1 MSNPIRTDASQPAD
15 GNITS
20 PLAIS
25 ISNTDRNWWR
35 SNGARGSLEKIL
47 TRSLRLMALAILR
60 RHKPRIIGV
69 TGNVGKTSTRDAIY
83 AVIAKE
89 ATVWRGK
96 EGKNYNNEIG
106 VPLTILNAEHHGRD
120 ILGWAKIIP
129 RFVALWFSRVYP
141 KFLVIEMG
149 VDHPGDMEYLTTIVE
164 PEIAVITGVGEIP
177 VHVEFFSSPSGVL
190 AEKAKILK
198 VLPASGHAVL
208 NADDAALMKLL
219 IPSGISR
226 HLYGFSDE
234 ADVHASDGQI
244 HYQDDGDFRWPAGL
258 SFKIHYQGAMIPVRL
273 HGSISDAQVS
283 AALAA
288 FVVGI
293 VLGFKPL
300 NITAALSSHRPPPGR
315 LRLIRGIKNTLIL
328 DDSYNAAPASIEAA
342 LGVLKIIEAPRKIAV
357 LGDMLELGAYG
368 EAAHRHIGRLA
379 SSIADYIFSVGE
391 LSRFIDEE
399 ARRNGYDPDTIFH
412 LDEAGEVEKI
422 LQPLLAPGDVLLIKG
437 SQSMRMERV
446 VEDVMAEPEKAKD
459 LLARQSVD
467 WKRKA

>member
-1 MSNPIRTDASQPAD
+1 MSNPARTDASQPAD

-25 ISNTDRNWWR
+25 TTSRNRWR
-35 SNGARGSLEKIL
+35 SNGARDLLEKIL
-47 TRSLRLMALAILR
+47 ARYLRLMALAILR

-69 TGNVGKTSTRDAIY
+69 TGNIGKTSTRDAIY
-83 AVIAKE
+83 TVITKDR
-89 ATVWRGK
+89 TVWRGK

-149 VDHPGDMEYLTTIVE
+149 VDHPGDMEYLTTIVK
-164 PEIAVITGVGEIP
+164 PEIAVITGIGEIP
-177 VHVEFFSSPSGVL
+177 VHVEFFSLPSGVL

-198 VLPASGHAVL
+198 VLPAGGYAIL
-208 NADDAALMKLL
+208 NADDATLMKL
-219 IPSGISR
+219 PMPPGINR
-226 HLYGFSDE
+226 HFYGFNDG
-234 ADVHASDGQI
+234 ADVRASDGQI
-244 HYQDDGDFRWPAGL
+244 HYQDEGGFRWPAGL
-258 SFKIHYQGAMIPVRL
+258 SFKVHYQGAMIPVRL

-283 AALAA
+283 ATLAA
-288 FVVGI
+288 FAVGI

-300 NITAALSSHRPPPGR
+300 AIAEALSSYQPPPGR
-315 LRLIRGIKNTLIL
+315 LRLIKGIKNTLIL

-357 LGDMLELGAYG
+357 LGNMLELGAYG
-368 EAAHRHIGRLA
+368 EAAHRHLGRLA
-379 SSIADYIFSVGE
+379 SSIANYIFTVGE

-399 ARRNGYDPDTIFH
+399 ARMSGYDPDKIFH
-412 LDEAGEVEKI
+412 FDEASEVEKV
-422 LQPLLAPGDVLLIKG
+422 LQPLIAPGDVLLIKG
-437 SQSMRMERV
+437 SQSMRMERI
-446 VEDVMAEPEKAKD
+446 VEGIMAEPEKAKD

-467 WKRKA
+467 WKMKS